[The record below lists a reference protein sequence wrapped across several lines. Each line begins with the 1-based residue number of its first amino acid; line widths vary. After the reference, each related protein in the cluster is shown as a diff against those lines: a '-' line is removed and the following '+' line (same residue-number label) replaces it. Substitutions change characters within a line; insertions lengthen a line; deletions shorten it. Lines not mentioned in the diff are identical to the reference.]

1 MQTDWQRSL
10 DAFHAVSSSADEVLS
25 DVYERETDGSVD
37 GLALVFTHRVL
48 LFEADGEDDTIS
60 VRWKPISRFRSD
72 GLKSVRSAKVWRSLL
87 QKSFGWGWL
96 TINEQGYCDGALLS
110 FDGIRPCLCLEVIG
124 SSIKIGQVIRDAAP
138 SISVVGTL
146 VMGNR
151 SQGLW
156 STVTLSRASSAP
168 LAEAPG

>member
-72 GLKSVRSAKVWRSLL
+72 GLKSVRSAIDGNDLAGARSALKDTISL
-87 QKSFGWGWL
+87 IDKMASKGLIHRNAAGRYKSRL
-96 TINEQGYCDGALLS
+96 TTRLGA
-110 FDGIRPCLCLEVIG
+110 
-124 SSIKIGQVIRDAAP
+124 
-138 SISVVGTL
+138 
-146 VMGNR
+146 
-151 SQGLW
+151 
-156 STVTLSRASSAP
+156 RA
-168 LAEAPG
+168 